1 MRKVLI
7 IILIILLL
15 SLGGVVLMFS
25 IKKKVDI
32 VNITKLHLSYSTSTM
47 MNGNVIYEIE
57 LKNDKYMLHIKP
69 NMLPEE
75 EAIDTEISKEDI
87 LKIEEIFNKYE
98 VYKWDGFQKSDKYVL
113 DGNSFSFWVYFNEDK
128 DIHASGYM
136 MYPKNYGNVE
146 TELESIFEKYNSVRE

>member
-1 MRKVLI
+1 MKKILIVLTI
-7 IILIILLL
+7 IILLSIGGIII
-15 SLGGVVLMFS
+15 MFS
-25 IKKKVDI
+25 IKRKVDI

-57 LKNDKYMLHIKP
+57 YKDNKYNLHIKP
-69 NMLPEE
+69 NMVPDE

-87 LKIEEIFNKYE
+87 LKIEEILNKYK

-113 DGNSFSFWVYFNEDK
+113 DGNSFSFWVYFDEDK

-136 MYPKNYGNVE
+136 MYPDNYGNVE
-146 TELESIFEKYNSVRE
+146 SELENIFKKYGSN